1 MTGQNSAG
9 RDLKGRDRTVRDE
22 MESEKTAKAGKYGTE
37 RDGTGQ
43 KGTDGIRDG
52 TVRKEARLGK
62 TKRGEGGSVRF

>member
-1 MTGQNSAG
+1 
-9 RDLKGRDRTVRDE
+9 